1 MGYNKDNFKRIRDE
15 YATKHLI
22 AESAARVR
30 ASEIHAILPEVA
42 EIDRTLAST
51 GLALMGAALLP
62 AKEREV
68 EFARIKE
75 QNLALN
81 EKRNEILVA
90 AGYPADY
97 TDVKYDCPK
106 CGDSGYVGIEMCECM
121 RNALIMAGFESS
133 GISHLLQTQTF
144 DNFSLE
150 YYKQDE
156 KAYANMERV
165 LSIMKAYAEGFTT
178 EGAQNLALLGG
189 TGLGKTHLSS
199 AVARK
204 VIEKGYDVLYVT
216 AIELVSAFN
225 TEQFGKGAEH
235 GELTDKFFE
244 CDLLIIDDLGTELGG
259 QFTLSTI
266 YNVLNIRINKKKPI
280 IISTNCNQQELL
292 KKYNERI
299 ASRIFGEFR
308 PLLFLGADVRMQK
321 QMIKK

>member
-30 ASEIHAILPEVA
+30 VSEIHAILPEVA
-42 EIDRTLAST
+42 EIDRSLAKT
-51 GLALMGAALLP
+51 GLSLMGASLLP
-62 AKEREV
+62 VKEREA

-75 QNLALN
+75 QNLVLN
-81 EKRNEILVA
+81 QKRNEILVA

-97 TDVKYDCPK
+97 TDVKYECPK
-106 CGDSGYVGIEMCECM
+106 CADSGYVGIEMCECM
-121 RNALIMAGFESS
+121 RSALIMAGFESS
-133 GISHLLQTQTF
+133 GISHLLDTQTF
-144 DNFSLE
+144 ENFSLD
-150 YYKQDE
+150 YYKNDE
-156 KAYANMERV
+156 KTHACMARV
-165 LSIMKAYAEGFTT
+165 LSVMKSYAETFTP
-178 EGAQNLALLGG
+178 EGAQNLALFGG

-216 AIELVSAFN
+216 AIELVSAFE
-225 TEQFGKGAEH
+225 TEQFGKGVEH
-235 GELTDKFFE
+235 GELTDKFLE

-259 QFTLSTI
+259 QFTLSTL
-266 YNVLNIRINKKKPI
+266 YNVLNIRINKKMPTV
-280 IISTNCNQQELL
+280 ISTNYNQQELL
-292 KKYNERI
+292 KKYGDRI

-321 QMIKK
+321 IKR

>member
-30 ASEIHAILPEVA
+30 VSEIHAILPEVA
-42 EIDRTLAST
+42 EIDRALAKT
-51 GLALMGAALLP
+51 GLSLMGASLLP
-62 AKEREV
+62 VKEREA

-81 EKRNEILVA
+81 QERNDILVA

-133 GISHLLQTQTF
+133 GISRLLNTQTF
-144 DNFSLE
+144 DNFSLD
-150 YYKQDE
+150 YYKQD
-156 KAYANMERV
+156 ANTYAKMERV
-165 LSIMKAYAEGFTT
+165 LSVMKGYADTFPPEGS
-178 EGAQNLALLGG
+178 QNLALFGG

-216 AIELVSAFN
+216 AIELVSAFEA
-225 TEQFGKGAEH
+225 EQFDKVAAH
-235 GELTDKFFE
+235 GELTDKFLE

-259 QFTLSTI
+259 QFTVSTL
-266 YNVLNIRINKKKPI
+266 YNVLNIRINKKMPT
-280 IISTNCNQQELL
+280 IISTNCNQQDLL
-292 KKYNERI
+292 KKYGERI
-299 ASRIFGEFR
+299 SSRIFGEFR
-308 PLLFLGADVRMQK
+308 PLMFAGTDVRMQK
-321 QMIKK
+321 IKK

>member
-15 YATKHLI
+15 YATKHLV

-30 ASEIHAILPEVA
+30 VSEIHAVLPGVA

-51 GLALMGAALLP
+51 GLALMGASLMP
-62 AKEREV
+62 PKEREA

-81 EKRNEILVA
+81 QKRNEILVA

-133 GISHLLQTQTF
+133 GISHLLKTQTF
-144 DNFSLE
+144 DNFSLD
-150 YYKQDE
+150 YYKQDG
-156 KAYANMERV
+156 KVLACMERV
-165 LSIMKAYAEGFTT
+165 LSVMKAYAEEFTP
-178 EGAQNLALLGG
+178 EGAHNLALFGG

-216 AIELVSAFN
+216 AIELVSAFE
-225 TEQFGKGAEH
+225 TEQFGKNAER

-266 YNVLNIRINKKKPI
+266 YNVLNIRINKKKSTV
-280 IISTNCNQQELL
+280 ISTNCTQQDLL
-292 KKYNERI
+292 KKYGDRI
-299 ASRIFGEFR
+299 SSRIFGEFR
-308 PLLFLGADVRMQK
+308 PLLFLGTDVRMQK
-321 QMIKK
+321 IKR